1 MDWELSMNIKQEIQK
16 DFLRLQK
23 ILRELRFLRY
33 NHLTHA
39 DYRKR
44 IEESIKL
51 LGPISEEMKERLD
64 KMSKPA
70 GDYDI

>member
-1 MDWELSMNIKQEIQK
+1 MNIKQEIER

-23 ILRELRFLRY
+23 VLRELRFLRY
-33 NHLTHA
+33 NHLTNN

-51 LGPISEEMKERLD
+51 LGPMSDELKSRLEQLD
-64 KMSKPA
+64 KPI

>member
-1 MDWELSMNIKQEIQK
+1 MKEELER

-33 NHLTHA
+33 NHLTHP

-44 IEESIKL
+44 IEEAMRL
-51 LGPISEEMKERLD
+51 LGPMSDEMKAKLD
-64 KMSKPA
+64 KMQKPT
-70 GDYDI
+70 GDYDL

>member
-1 MDWELSMNIKQEIQK
+1 MNIKEELEK

-33 NHLTHA
+33 NNLTHK
-39 DYRKR
+39 DNRKR
-44 IEESIKL
+44 IEEAMRL
-51 LGPISEEMKERLD
+51 LGPISDELKEKLD
-64 KMSKPA
+64 AMQKPL

>member
-1 MDWELSMNIKQEIQK
+1 MKEELER

-33 NHLTHA
+33 NHLTHP

-44 IEESIKL
+44 IEEAMRL
-51 LGPISEEMKERLD
+51 LGPMSDEMKEKLD
-64 KMSKPA
+64 KMQKPL
-70 GDYDI
+70 GDYDL

>member
-1 MDWELSMNIKQEIQK
+1 MNIKEELEK

-33 NHLTHA
+33 NNLTHK
-39 DYRKR
+39 DNRKR
-44 IEESIKL
+44 IEEAMRL
-51 LGPISEEMKERLD
+51 LGPISDELKEKLD
-64 KMSKPA
+64 AMQKPT

>member
-1 MDWELSMNIKQEIQK
+1 MNYKEELEK

-23 ILRELRFLRY
+23 VLRELRFLRY
-33 NHLTHA
+33 NHLTHP
-39 DYRKR
+39 DRRRR

-51 LGPISEEMKERLD
+51 LGPMSDELKEKLEA
-64 KMSKPA
+64 MTKPT

>member
-1 MDWELSMNIKQEIQK
+1 MNPKEELER

-33 NHLTHA
+33 NNLTHPEN
-39 DYRKR
+39 RKR
-44 IEESIKL
+44 IEEAMRL
-51 LGPISEEMKERLD
+51 LGPMSDEMKEKLD
-64 KMSKPA
+64 KMTRPI

>member
-1 MDWELSMNIKQEIQK
+1 MNMKEELER

-33 NHLTHA
+33 NNLTVPEN
-39 DYRKR
+39 RKR
-44 IEESIKL
+44 IEEAMRL
-51 LGPISEEMKERLD
+51 LGPMSDEMKERLD
-64 KMSKPA
+64 KMTRPT

>member
-1 MDWELSMNIKQEIQK
+1 MNMKEELQK

-33 NHLTHA
+33 NNLTNPEN
-39 DYRKR
+39 RKR
-44 IEESIKL
+44 IEEAMRL
-51 LGPISEEMKERLD
+51 LGPMSDELKEELD
-64 KMSKPA
+64 KMHKPK

>member
-1 MDWELSMNIKQEIQK
+1 MNLKEEFEK

-33 NHLTHA
+33 SYLA
-39 DYRKR
+39 DKPKRKKV
-44 IEESIKL
+44 EEALRL
-51 LGPISEEMKERLD
+51 LGPLSDELKVKLD
-64 KMSKPA
+64 SMQKPT

>member
-1 MDWELSMNIKQEIQK
+1 MNIKLETER

-33 NHLTHA
+33 NHLTNP

-44 IEESIKL
+44 IEDAIKG
-51 LGPISEEMKERLD
+51 LGPISDELKAQLD
-64 KMSKPA
+64 KMTGPT

>member
-1 MDWELSMNIKQEIQK
+1 MNMKQEIEK

-33 NHLTHA
+33 SYFEDKVKKA
-39 DYRKR
+39 DVEKIIRT
-44 IEESIKL
+44 
-51 LGPISEEMKERLD
+51 LGPWSDELKEKLD
-64 KMSKPA
+64 AMTKPT

>member
-1 MDWELSMNIKQEIQK
+1 MNTKQEYEK

-33 NHLTHA
+33 NNLTHP
-39 DYRKR
+39 DRRKR
-44 IEESIKL
+44 IEEAIQL
-51 LGPISEEMKERLD
+51 LGPISDELKDRLD
-64 KMSKPA
+64 KMNKPT

>member
-1 MDWELSMNIKQEIQK
+1 MNMKEELQK

-33 NHLTHA
+33 NNIAHKEN
-39 DYRKR
+39 RNR
-44 IEESIKL
+44 IEEAMRL
-51 LGPISEEMKERLD
+51 LGPMSDELKAQLD
-64 KMSKPA
+64 SFTKPR

>member
-1 MDWELSMNIKQEIQK
+1 MNRKQELER

-33 NHLTHA
+33 NHLTHP

-44 IEESIKL
+44 IEDAIKG
-51 LGPISEEMKERLD
+51 LGPISDEMKGALE
-64 KMSKPA
+64 KMTRPE
-70 GDYDI
+70 GDYDL